1 MGKKDKK
8 VKKDKSAKKAE
19 KDAKKKLSKDDK
31 KKLKLEKKNKKTA
44 NKTQVASYSRPP
56 DEALVKKIQ
65 AQEQA
70 VKTSA
75 AASPAKTAA
84 EEWAAAG
91 KVEGIQ
97 IWRIENF
104 TIQAWPKTEYGK
116 FYNGDSYI
124 VLKTYKQGNS
134 FKWDVH
140 FWLGEK
146 TSQDEA
152 GTAAYKTVEL
162 DTTLGGAPVQHR
174 EVQDF
179 ESDLFLS
186 YFQPTIQIL
195 QGGVESGFNHVKPTE
210 YEPRLLQL
218 KGKRRVR
225 VTQVSLTSDSL
236 NSGDVFIADGG
247 LTIYQWNGKS
257 SSLQERQK
265 GGEVTRALRDERK
278 GQPKVIVVDEGKEEA
293 GFWDLIGGPGPIA
306 SAEEGGD
313 DFEAEKESKK
323 EKVLLRL
330 SDATGS
336 LQVTEVAK
344 GKVTRGNLNS
354 SDVFILDSGY
364 EVFAWIGKG
373 ASAQEKSKAMSYAQD
388 YLSKAGRPAYLP
400 VTRILEGSE
409 NETFVQALDK

>member
-1 MGKKDKK
+1 MGKKEKKDKK
-8 VKKDKSAKKAE
+8 DKATKKAE
-19 KDAKKKLSKDDK
+19 KDKKKKLSKEDK
-31 KKLKLEKKNKKTA
+31 KKLKQEKKTKKVA
-44 NKTQVASYSRPP
+44 NKSAVANYARAP
-56 DEALVKKIQ
+56 DAALVTKIK
-65 AQEQA
+65 ASETA
-70 VKTSA
+70 VKTG

-91 KVEGIQ
+91 KAPGIQ

-104 TIQAWPKTEYGK
+104 HIVPWPKTEYGK

-124 VLKTYKQGNS
+124 VLNTFKQGNT

-186 YFQPTIQIL
+186 YFQPLIQIL

-210 YEPRLLQL
+210 YEPRLLHL
-218 KGKRRVR
+218 KGKKRVR
-225 VTQVSLTSDSL
+225 VAQVSLTSDSL

-278 GQPKVIVVDEGKEEA
+278 GQPKVIVIDEGKEDA
-293 GFWDLIGGPGPIA
+293 GFWDLIGGTGPIA

-313 DFEAEKESKK
+313 DFEAEADSKK
-323 EKVLLRL
+323 EKTLLKL
-330 SDATGS
+330 SDASGS
-336 LQVTEVAK
+336 LQITEVAK
-344 GKVTRGNLNS
+344 GKVTKGQLNTA
-354 SDVFILDSGY
+354 DVFILDSGY
-364 EVFAWIGKG
+364 EVFTWIGKG
-373 ASAQEKSKAMSYAQD
+373 ASAQEKSRAMSYAQD
-388 YLSKAGRPAYLP
+388 YLAKAGRPAYLP
-400 VTRILEGSE
+400 VTRVNEGGE
-409 NETFVQALDK
+409 NESFLNALDK